1 MPSEFFCHGFH
12 KDLPEGKASGV
23 LRISPT
29 RFDISAG
36 DLCCFIPF
44 EGVQI
49 SLGGASDRLVFIRH
63 PAVPEWTVYT
73 CQLEV
78 LKHPVLREVA
88 DIKAQLNK
96 ARNKRKFN
104 WGILALVSALII
116 AVPVFLLLR
125 LDLLTEKIAAQI
137 PVEWEYQL
145 GESSMAQY
153 RLSNEFL
160 DQEQMDELLK
170 PLLEP
175 LLNAIHQ
182 DPSNRRYEYQ
192 FSVVNDPSLNAFALP
207 GGWVVI
213 HSGLIL
219 KAGNAEE
226 LLGVLAH
233 EAIHVQQQ
241 HGLRNVI
248 GTMSVYL
255 LFSALVG
262 DINGLL
268 ASLAGAAPLL
278 LNQSYS
284 RQYEREAD
292 TLGHAL
298 LLKAK
303 IDPSGLVNFFAQLL
317 AKESEMLSK
326 VENEQT
332 QEVIKDAMSFLS
344 THPATEDR
352 IAYLKSL
359 KGDIVGAKVNLSRA
373 FELLRESVKLS
384 ITQDT
389 AEGIAQ

>member
-1 MPSEFFCHGFH
+1 MSSEFSCHGFH
-12 KDLPEGKASGV
+12 KYLPDGKASGV
-23 LRISPT
+23 LRVSPG
-29 RFDISAG
+29 RFDISVG
-36 DLCCFIPF
+36 DLSCFIPF

-63 PAVPEWTVYT
+63 PAVTDWTVYT
-73 CQLEV
+73 SQLQI
-78 LKHPVLREVA
+78 LKHPELREIS

-96 ARNKRKFN
+96 ARNKRKLN
-104 WGILALVSALII
+104 WGVLALVSMLII

-125 LDLLTEKIAAQI
+125 LDLVTEQIAAQI

-153 RLSNEFL
+153 RLSQEFL
-160 DQEQMDELLK
+160 EQGKMDELLE

-175 LLNAIHQ
+175 LLNALQQ
-182 DPSNRRYEYQ
+182 DPANRRYNYQ
-192 FSVVNDPSLNAFALP
+192 FSVVNDHSLNAFALP

-233 EAIHVQQQ
+233 EINHVQQQ

-255 LFSALVG
+255 LFSAVVG

-268 ASLAGAAPLL
+268 ASLVGAAPLL

-298 LLKAK
+298 LIKAK

-317 AKESEMLSK
+317 AKESEMLAK
-326 VENEQT
+326 VEDEQT
-332 QEVIKDAMSFLS
+332 QAVIKDAMSFLS

-359 KGDIVGAKVNLSRA
+359 EGDIVGKKVNLSRP
-373 FELLRESVKLS
+373 FELLRESVKLAV
-384 ITQDT
+384 TQDSAKGT
-389 AEGIAQ
+389 MQ